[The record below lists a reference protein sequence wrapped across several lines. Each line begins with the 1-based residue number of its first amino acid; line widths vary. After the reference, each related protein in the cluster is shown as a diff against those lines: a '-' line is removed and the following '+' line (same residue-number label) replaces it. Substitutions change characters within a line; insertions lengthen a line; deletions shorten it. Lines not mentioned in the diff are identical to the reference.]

1 MGRRLLL
8 LALIP
13 VILGGALGGC
23 RVLRYPAEAYLPDPI
38 PDPPEEVIAAVE
50 ALARDAA
57 DARAERT
64 LVDQAV
70 AVGQSLVGQA
80 KVVLGGKTFTGDCSG
95 FVRACL
101 THVGLD
107 VVEAGDEGTSGTEI
121 FYRAI
126 ERRGGIHTDDLP
138 EPGDLVFFSNTY
150 DRDKNGQLDDDFTH
164 VGLVESVSDLGTVHF
179 LHYIGGAV
187 RIGRMNLLRPHDDA
201 DSNSGTIL
209 NDFLRRR
216 RIEDG
221 PNVRYL
227 ASELWVGFGRITP
240 DDPS

>member
-8 LALIP
+8 LALLP
-13 VILGGALGGC
+13 LTLSGVLGGC
-23 RVLRYPAEAYLPDPI
+23 RVLRYPAESVLPDPI
-38 PDPPEEVIAAVE
+38 PDPPADVIAE
-50 ALARDAA
+50 AEARARDAE
-57 DARAERT
+57 DARMERS
-64 LVDQAV
+64 LLDEAV
-70 AVGQSLVGQA
+70 AAGQSLVGQA
-80 KVVLGGKTFTGDCSG
+80 RVVLGERTYNKDCSG

-107 VVEAGDEGTSGTEI
+107 VVEPGDEGDSGTEI

-138 EPGDLVFFSNTY
+138 ETGDLVFFSNTF
-150 DRDKNGQLDDDFTH
+150 DRNANGQLDDNFTH

-179 LHYIGGAV
+179 IHYIGGAV
-187 RIGRMNLLRPHDDA
+187 RIGRMNLLRRHDDA

-216 RIEDG
+216 RLEDG
-221 PNVRYL
+221 PDVRYL

-240 DDPS
+240 DSQD

>member
-8 LALIP
+8 LAWLP
-13 VILGGALGGC
+13 VILSGALGGC
-23 RVLRYPAEAYLPDPI
+23 RVLRYPSEAVLPDPI
-38 PDPPEEVIAAVE
+38 PDPPADVIAEVDAR
-50 ALARDAA
+50 ARDAA
-57 DARAERT
+57 DARAERS
-64 LVDQAV
+64 LADQAV

-80 KVVLGGKTFTGDCSG
+80 RVVLGGKSFNGDCSG

-107 VVEAGDEGTSGTEI
+107 VVEPGDEGASGTEI

-126 ERRGGIHTDDLP
+126 ERRGGIHSDDLP
-138 EPGDLVFFSNTY
+138 QPGDLVFFSNTY
-150 DRDKNGQLDDDFTH
+150 DRNDNGKLDDDFTH

-187 RIGRMNLLRPHDDA
+187 RIGRLNLLRPHDDA

>member
-8 LALIP
+8 LALLP
-13 VILGGALGGC
+13 MILCGSLGGC
-23 RVLRYPAEAYLPDPI
+23 RVMRYPSEAVLPDPI
-38 PDPPEEVIAAVE
+38 PDPPADVIAEVE

-57 DARAERT
+57 EARAERS
-64 LVDQAV
+64 LADQAV

-80 KVVLGGKTFTGDCSG
+80 KVVLGGKTFNRDCSG

-107 VVEAGDEGTSGTEI
+107 VVEAGDEGASGTEI

-126 ERRGGIHTDDLP
+126 ERRGGIHDEDLP
-138 EPGDLVFFSNTY
+138 QPGDLVFFSNTY
-150 DRDKNGQLDDDFTH
+150 DRNDNGELDDDFTH
-164 VGLVESVSDLGTVHF
+164 VGLVESVSDLGTIHF

-216 RIEDG
+216 RLEDSPG
-221 PNVRYL
+221 VRYL
-227 ASELWVGFGRITP
+227 TSELWAGFGRITP
-240 DDPS
+240 SDPS